1 MCVKQAISG
10 TWVYATVLIFM
21 VILIAYVTVTLN
33 YSASYELSQNVIKS
47 IEQYEG
53 YNEKSR
59 TAIDKI
65 LSNGN
70 HTVKG
75 GCQKGSEGTITVG
88 GKIGKT
94 PDAQEHL
101 SGNYD
106 YCIRKSKKNTDGV
119 TKYYYDTTIFF
130 SFNIPVLGD
139 LFTFKIPGST
149 SGMRN
154 VKDYD
159 AISNDKFK

>member
-21 VILIAYVTVTLN
+21 VILIAYVTVTIN
-33 YSASYELSQNVIKS
+33 YSASYELSQNIIKV

-53 YNEKSR
+53 YNDKSR
-59 TAIDKI
+59 LAIDKI
-65 LSNGN
+65 LSSGN

-75 GCQKGSEGTITVG
+75 SCKTGGAGSATIG
-88 GKIGKT
+88 GRIGKQ
-94 PDAQEHL
+94 PDKEEKL
-101 SGNYD
+101 SGTYD
-106 YCIRKSKKNTDGV
+106 YCIKKTKKKTDGV
-119 TKYYYDTTIFF
+119 EKYYYETTIFF

-139 LFTFKIPGST
+139 LFTFRIPGST

-154 VKDYD
+154 VKDCTD
-159 AISNDKFK
+159 CFKIRDS